1 MERDLG
7 VLCVCTHN
15 RTRSV
20 LMGGHL
26 EHRRAC
32 VGIPVTIATAGFEPG
47 GLPPTPEAVRRL
59 DAQGVDVRGHLSH
72 RITDADIDA
81 AGLVLTAE
89 RRHVVEIASRRPD
102 AFAKTFT
109 LPELVERGTAIG
121 GRDERTVADWI
132 GALDE
137 GRPRSIDY
145 LDAEIGE
152 IDDPTGLGGRDWDR
166 TERHVRTLVDR
177 MCRLLWCGLG

>member
-1 MERDLG
+1 M
-7 VLCVCTHN
+7 LCVCTHN

-26 EHRRAC
+26 ARRRAC
-32 VGIPVTIATAGFEPG
+32 TDLPVTIATAGFEPG
-47 GLPPTPEAVRRL
+47 GLPATPEAVRRL
-59 DAQGVDVRGHLSH
+59 DAHGIDVGDHLSH
-72 RITDADIDA
+72 RITDDDIDA

-102 AFAKTFT
+102 AFHKTFT

-121 GRDERTVADWI
+121 CRGESTMEEWI
-132 GALDE
+132 GALDA

-152 IDDPTGLGGRDWDR
+152 IADPTGLGGRDWDR
-166 TERHVRTLVDR
+166 TERHVRALVDR
-177 MCRLLWCGLG
+177 MCRLLWGEVG